1 MGPKSN
7 SGFYLSKK
15 AAVFFAFLVLAL
27 LVILTVFVGLYAKL
41 RAERTQEVTPATR
54 EPPSVS
60 SSMQP
65 GAERL
70 GPWNHTRLPSNLQ
83 PIYYQLELWPKQV
96 HPGKDHLY
104 FLIGQANVTVMC
116 LEETE
121 VFLIHSRN
129 LNYSGLSLTAG
140 AHSPQLDP
148 RPVPNIQEI
157 WLEVSHDYLVIEL
170 DGKLVPG
177 QQYILQSNYSGQLD
191 EKLQGLF
198 IIPDPEKEHQ
208 KPIIAS
214 LLEPTFARSVF
225 PCFDEPAM
233 KATFDIRLV
242 NRPEFVAISNM
253 PAIDVSERLDE
264 DGKWKVTTFNTTVK
278 MSTYTIAFV
287 IFDYDYISTTYN
299 DIEIRVWADKTAIS
313 NGEAEYALNITGP
326 ILAYFEKYYDVNYP
340 LPKIDIV
347 ALPLYGPEAMENW
360 GLLLFRKSS
369 LLLDPKKESFKK
381 LAITAVI
388 AHELA
393 HQWFGNLATIRWWN
407 NLWLNEGF
415 ASYFEN
421 LEFSSED
428 HVKKW
433 KHRYPIHLKYFV
445 FQSEENIFS
454 HSLSMK
460 KEDIETFDEIMEM
473 FSDTTYIKGA
483 SVIDMISHFM
493 TEELFSKGLTSYL
506 KAFSYSNAEADDVWN
521 HLQMA
526 IDSQDVIKLP
536 TSIKSIMD
544 TWTMQEGLP
553 IITVNTTSGTV
564 KQDYFGKSKENRNSN
579 YSWFIPIFWMKNG
592 SMQPLIWFDGES
604 KTYPEIKRT
613 TDEEWILLNI
623 NVSTLCRIVYDD
635 SNWQQLILQL
645 NKDPTV
651 IPSSNRMQLIC
662 DAFDLEK
669 IGNINIRTAL
679 STTTYLAKEQDNDVW
694 YAAFHYFSR
703 LEKVIRTTYTFGLYK
718 KYIFSR
724 IVPFYYHQ
732 MKLMNEDFNNIHNSS
747 VEKTIFLKTLNK
759 LYLLDLKDLMDRA
772 TDLYSQLMSNPAN
785 NTIPSYARRHI
796 YCEAI
801 KAGSEKEWNFA
812 WSLYQNSSQDDEVL
826 LFAMGCSR
834 EPWILSRYLHYTLDE
849 LIVSEKHS
857 YTVYQSVA
865 ENPIGWALAWNFLRA
880 NWNSINTNSTYY
892 FELMTLLDTVSEGL
906 LTDFGLQE
914 FELFLNSTTDEE
926 EWAHTVQ
933 QLIIDSRDLLN
944 WNKKIHTE
952 VHNWLSEHIPAN

>member
-253 PAIDVSERLDE
+253 PAID
-264 DGKWKVTTFNTTVK
+264 
-278 MSTYTIAFV
+278 
-287 IFDYDYISTTYN
+287 
-299 DIEIRVWADKTAIS
+299 KTAIS

-393 HQWFGNLATIRWWN
+393 HQARLYNWFGNLATIRWWN